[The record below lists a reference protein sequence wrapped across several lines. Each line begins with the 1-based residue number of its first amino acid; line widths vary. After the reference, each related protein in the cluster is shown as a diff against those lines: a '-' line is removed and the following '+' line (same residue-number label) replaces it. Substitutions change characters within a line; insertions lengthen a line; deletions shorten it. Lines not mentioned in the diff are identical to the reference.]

1 MTVEPAT
8 DTPAEALAP
17 SAPAPSGTH
26 ARDRASIS
34 FARTDLGNAER
45 LIMRHGDDLRY
56 CHPWD
61 VWLVWQSRRWG
72 MDKTAEVSQRAKDT
86 VRAIYAEIAGLE
98 DADDRKWL
106 AKHATKS
113 EGATRIREMMALAKS
128 EPGIPVLPESLD
140 AAAMTLNFSN
150 GSIEID
156 PFSESEK

>member
-1 MTVEPAT
+1 MTVEVDT
-8 DTPAEALAP
+8 DA
-17 SAPAPSGTH
+17 SAPTSTPRAVAPSGTH

-34 FARTDLGNAER
+34 IATTDLGNAER

-56 CHPWD
+56 CHPWE
-61 VWLVWQSRRWG
+61 VWLIWQGRRWG
-72 MDKTAEVSQRAKDT
+72 MDKTAEAAQRAKDT

-98 DADDRKWL
+98 DADDRKRL

-128 EPGIPVLPESLD
+128 EPGVPVLPESLD
-140 AAAMTLNFSN
+140 AAAMTLNLSN

-156 PFSESEK
+156 PFSESGK

>member
-8 DTPAEALAP
+8 DAPAEAMAP
-17 SAPAPSGTH
+17 SAPAPSGAY

-34 FARTDLGNAER
+34 IAQTDLGNAER

-56 CHPWD
+56 CHPWE
-61 VWLVWQSRRWG
+61 VWLIWQGRRWG
-72 MDKTAEVSQRAKDT
+72 MDKTAEIAQRAKDT
-86 VRAIYAEIAGLE
+86 VRAIYAEIAGLK
-98 DADDRKWL
+98 DADDRKRL

-128 EPGIPVLPESLD
+128 EPGVPVLPESLD

-150 GSIEID
+150 GSIELD
-156 PFSESEK
+156 PFGEQS